1 MSNLDLRPKY
11 EIGEKL
17 LCFHGPLMYE
27 AKCLDVKVNE
37 DGVMYF
43 VHYRGWNKNWDEWV
57 TDKRMFKYNE
67 EGLRKQKE
75 LERQIKSG
83 KVKVLRKS
91 DLKSQSLPP
100 PEVLEDVERTLKPG
114 EVKQE
119 VDDPKTKNI
128 KIDEE
133 TNRKTD
139 ARVPAEV
146 KETEDIKP
154 PIKCCEDSCASS
166 IPPVTVTS
174 RTRKS
179 RVSSVLKSLENE
191 DGLLSQPRLSMSLP
205 PCLKSWLMDDCDL
218 ITRQARLYKLP
229 ASQPICNL
237 LSDFLETSEA
247 EMIRSESTCDDINN
261 STTSCT
267 EPQNSQLST
276 NMPINPSVRREFVA
290 GIQHFFN
297 LTIGSHLLY
306 KFERLQYAELL
317 KRHTDKRMSD
327 IYGSIHLLRLFVKL
341 REMVSYVRVDI
352 HSLPMLEALVA
363 EFLQFLQQ
371 NESRYF
377 RMEDYSVATA
387 EYQRRAM
394 C

>member
-1 MSNLDLRPKY
+1 MM
-11 EIGEKL
+11 L
-17 LCFHGPLMYE
+17 LVIF
-27 AKCLDVKVNE
+27 
-37 DGVMYF
+37 
-43 VHYRGWNKNWDEWV
+43 R
-57 TDKRMFKYNE
+57 
-67 EGLRKQKE
+67 
-75 LERQIKSG
+75 KSG

-119 VDDPKTKNI
+119 EDAPKAKSAKTNK
-128 KIDEE
+128 E
-133 TNRKTD
+133 TNGKTVT
-139 ARVPAEV
+139 RVSADL

-154 PIKCCEDSCASS
+154 AIKCCEDSYTPSTQ
-166 IPPVTVTS
+166 PVTVSS
-174 RTRKS
+174 RRRKG

-205 PCLKSWLMDDCDL
+205 PSLKSWLIDDWDL
-218 ITRQARLYKLP
+218 ITRQARLYELP
-229 ASQPICNL
+229 ASQPICNV
-237 LSDFLETSEA
+237 LSDFLEACEA
-247 EMIRSESTCDDINN
+247 EISQKSESTGETKEEC
-261 STTSCT
+261 TSS
-267 EPQNSQLST
+267 ESQNSQLT
-276 NMPINPSVRREFVA
+276 TTTKLPINAGVRREFVA

-317 KRHTDKRMSD
+317 KHHTDKKMSD

-341 REMVSYVRVDI
+341 RDMVSCVRVDE
-352 HSLPMLEALVA
+352 HSLPMLEASVA

-377 RMEDYSVATA
+377 RIEDYSVATA

>member
-1 MSNLDLRPKY
+1 
-11 EIGEKL
+11 
-17 LCFHGPLMYE
+17 MYE
-27 AKCLDVKVNE
+27 AKCLDVKVKE

-43 VHYRGWNKNWDEWV
+43 VHYQGWNKNWDEWV
-57 TDKRMFKYNE
+57 TEKRMFKYNE

-114 EVKQE
+114 QVKQGE
-119 VDDPKTKNI
+119 ILPGCILSGAIEEDAPKAKSVKTNK
-128 KIDEE
+128 E
-133 TNRKTD
+133 TNGKTD
-139 ARVPAEV
+139 TRVPADL

-154 PIKCCEDSCASS
+154 PIKCCEDANTPSTQS
-166 IPPVTVTS
+166 VTVSS
-174 RTRKS
+174 RRRKG

-205 PCLKSWLMDDCDL
+205 LSLKSWLIDDWDL
-218 ITRQARLYKLP
+218 ITRQARLYELP
-229 ASQPICNL
+229 ASQPICNV
-237 LSDFLETSEA
+237 LSDFLEASEA
-247 EMIRSESTCDDINN
+247 EISQKSESTGEIKEDC
-261 STTSCT
+261 TSS
-267 EPQNSQLST
+267 EPENSQLT
-276 NMPINPSVRREFVA
+276 TTTTTTKLPINPRVRREFVV

-317 KRHTDKRMSD
+317 KHHRDKRMSD

-341 REMVSYVRVDI
+341 RDMVSCVRVDA

-371 NESRYF
+371 NESRCF
-377 RMEDYSVATA
+377 RIEDYSVATA

>member
-1 MSNLDLRPKY
+1 
-11 EIGEKL
+11 
-17 LCFHGPLMYE
+17 MYE
-27 AKCLDVKVNE
+27 AKCLDVKVKE

-43 VHYRGWNKNWDEWV
+43 VHYQGWNKNWDEWV
-57 TDKRMFKYNE
+57 TEKRMFKYNE

-119 VDDPKTKNI
+119 EDAPKAKSI
-128 KIDEE
+128 KTNKE
-133 TNRKTD
+133 TNGKTVT
-139 ARVPAEV
+139 RVSADL

-154 PIKCCEDSCASS
+154 AIKCCEDSYTPSTQ
-166 IPPVTVTS
+166 PVTVSS
-174 RTRKS
+174 RRRKG

-205 PCLKSWLMDDCDL
+205 PSLKSWLIDDWDL
-218 ITRQARLYKLP
+218 ITRQARLYELP
-229 ASQPICNL
+229 ASQPICNV
-237 LSDFLETSEA
+237 LSDFLEACEA
-247 EMIRSESTCDDINN
+247 EISQKSESTGETKEEC
-261 STTSCT
+261 TSS
-267 EPQNSQLST
+267 ESQNSQLT
-276 NMPINPSVRREFVA
+276 TTTKLPINAGVRREFVA

-317 KRHTDKRMSD
+317 KHHTDKKMSD

-341 REMVSYVRVDI
+341 RDMVSCVRVDE
-352 HSLPMLEALVA
+352 HSLPMLEASVA

-377 RMEDYSVATA
+377 RIEDYSVATA

>member
-1 MSNLDLRPKY
+1 
-11 EIGEKL
+11 
-17 LCFHGPLMYE
+17 MYE
-27 AKCLDVKVNE
+27 AKCLDVKVKE

-43 VHYRGWNKNWDEWV
+43 VHYQGWNKNWDEWV
-57 TDKRMFKYNE
+57 TEKRMFKYNE

-114 EVKQE
+114 QVKQE
-119 VDDPKTKNI
+119 EDAPKAKSVKTNK
-128 KIDEE
+128 E
-133 TNRKTD
+133 TNGKTD
-139 ARVPAEV
+139 TRVPADL

-154 PIKCCEDSCASS
+154 AIKCCEDSHTPSTQS
-166 IPPVTVTS
+166 VTVSS
-174 RTRKS
+174 RRRKG
-179 RVSSVLKSLENE
+179 RVSSALKSLENE

-205 PCLKSWLMDDCDL
+205 PSLKSWLIDDWDL
-218 ITRQARLYKLP
+218 ITRQARLYELP
-229 ASQPICNL
+229 ASQPICNI
-237 LSDFLETSEA
+237 LSDFLEASEA
-247 EMIRSESTCDDINN
+247 EISQKSESTCEIKEDC
-261 STTSCT
+261 TSSQP
-267 EPQNSQLST
+267 ENSQLT
-276 NMPINPSVRREFVA
+276 TTTTTKLPINPGVRREFVA

-317 KRHTDKRMSD
+317 KHHTDKRMSD

-341 REMVSYVRVDI
+341 RDMVSCVRIDA
-352 HSLPMLEALVA
+352 HSLPMLEASVA

-377 RMEDYSVATA
+377 RIEDYSVATA